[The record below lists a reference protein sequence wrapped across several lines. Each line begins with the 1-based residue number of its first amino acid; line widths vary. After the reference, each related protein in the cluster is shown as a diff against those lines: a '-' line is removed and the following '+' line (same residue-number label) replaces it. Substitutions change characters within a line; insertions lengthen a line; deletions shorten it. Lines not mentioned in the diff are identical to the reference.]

1 MYLLSSLPH
10 IDLKQTGEAVWSSF
24 DRFLEDCDV
33 LEDTSDEVIQA
44 IVSPQKSDTNIA
56 KLWAE
61 YDYSIRNE
69 IAKMRW
75 SNIRSGTY
83 HSVFVHGS
91 IPISAEALDM
101 VGQMHHES
109 NHFLREKT
117 IIEQKWMILD
127 SLDASYQFK
136 LENIIIY
143 GWKLQLYFAYRN
155 ITEERGEK
163 QWNTLLSTLADKSG
177 FSINAINGGK
187 NE

>member
-1 MYLLSSLPH
+1 
-10 IDLKQTGEAVWSSF
+10 
-24 DRFLEDCDV
+24 
-33 LEDTSDEVIQA
+33 
-44 IVSPQKSDTNIA
+44 
-56 KLWAE
+56 
-61 YDYSIRNE
+61 
-69 IAKMRW
+69 MRW

-91 IPISAEALDM
+91 IPISAEALDI
-101 VGQMHHES
+101 VGQMQHES

-143 GWKLQLYFAYRN
+143 GWKLQLYFSYRN

-163 QWNTLLSTLADKSG
+163 QWNTLLTTLADKSG
-177 FSINAINGGK
+177 FSIDAINGGK